1 MIEEIF
7 RQTGRTT
14 KTIKE
19 VNDLSLKGR
28 VFFVVPEPT
37 KYHFKRLFGHNANVV
52 VLGDLS
58 QSIKWDA
65 LSLFGIN
72 DPVLFDHSVLYRRY
86 GRVIEEYFKSFEFTV
101 IDNKFGV

>member
-28 VFFVVPEPT
+28 VFFVVPEPM
-37 KYHFKRLFGHNANVV
+37 KYHYKRLFGHNANVV

-58 QSIKWDA
+58 QSIKWDT

-72 DPVLFDHSVLYRRY
+72 DPVLFDHAVLYRRY
-86 GRVIEEYFKSFEFTV
+86 GHVIEEYFKSFEFTV
-101 IDNKFGV
+101 INNKFDV

>member
-37 KYHFKRLFGHNANVV
+37 KYYFKRLFGHNANVV

-58 QSIKWDA
+58 PSIDWNT
-65 LSLFGIN
+65 LSLYGIK
-72 DPVLFDHSVLYRRY
+72 DPVLFDHAVLYRKY
-86 GRVIEEYFKSFEFTV
+86 GHVIEEYFKQIEFTV